1 MLKGTATIICML
13 ALFCTLALQS
23 YGSSDMQGER
33 PRSPIVVNT
42 DKTDYYT
49 GEIVKII
56 GSVPALEN
64 GHEVNIIVKDANGG
78 TFTKLRVKPDSDRNF
93 TASFQIPSYDK
104 LFPTGKWA
112 IKIGY
117 AIWATKVDINILADE
132 KKSLYPIAI
141 SEPMFTAHTPI
152 RDSMVGDEVFIITEV
167 NNNTP
172 NAESFFYLV
181 LIRDG
186 FGLTALLDWTE
197 GSLPPN
203 EARRASILW
212 VPEQSGK
219 YQAEVFFW
227 SDLNKP
233 SPLSE
238 SRKSFQITIIQ

>member
-1 MLKGTATIICML
+1 MMKVIVAVICIL
-13 ALFCTLALQS
+13 ALSCNLVLPP
-23 YGSSDMQGER
+23 YSSAEMQGER

-49 GEIVKII
+49 GETVKII

-78 TFTKLRVKPDSDRNF
+78 TFTKLRVKPYSDRNF

-104 LFPTGKWA
+104 LFPTGKWT
-112 IKIGY
+112 ISIGY
-117 AIWATKVDINILADE
+117 AIWAAKLEINVFVGE
-132 KKSLYPIAI
+132 KKFEYPITI
-141 SEPMFTAHTPI
+141 SDPEFIAHTPL
-152 RDSMVGDEVFIITEV
+152 RDLMVGDEVFIITDV
-167 NNNTP
+167 KNNTP
-172 NAESFFYLV
+172 NTESFVYLV

-203 EARRASILW
+203 EATGASALW

-233 SPLSE
+233 SALSD
-238 SRKSFQITIIQ
+238 SRKSFQITVIQ

>member
-13 ALFCTLALQS
+13 ALFCTLAFQS
-23 YGSSDMQGER
+23 YASSDMQGER
-33 PRSPIVVNT
+33 PASPIVVNT

-49 GEIVKII
+49 GETVKII

-78 TFTKLRVKPDSDRNF
+78 TFTKLRVKPYSDRNF

-104 LFPTGKWA
+104 LFPTGKWT
-112 IKIGY
+112 ISIGY
-117 AIWATKVDINILADE
+117 AIWAAKLEISVFVGE
-132 KKSLYPIAI
+132 KKFEYPITI
-141 SEPMFTAHTPI
+141 SDPEFIAHTPL
-152 RDSMVGDEVFIITEV
+152 RDLLVGDEVFIITEV
-167 NNNTP
+167 KNNTP
-172 NAESFFYLV
+172 NTESFVYLV
-181 LIRDG
+181 LIRDS

-203 EARRASILW
+203 EARRASVLW

-227 SDLNKP
+227 SDLSKP

-238 SRKSFQITIIQ
+238 SGKSFQITIIQ